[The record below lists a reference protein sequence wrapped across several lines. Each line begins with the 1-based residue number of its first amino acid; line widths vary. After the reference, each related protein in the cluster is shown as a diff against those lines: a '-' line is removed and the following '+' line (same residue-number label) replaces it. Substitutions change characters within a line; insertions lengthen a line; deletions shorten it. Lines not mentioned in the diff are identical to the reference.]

1 MSMLAGCLFLRLVI
15 AVLPVFSMFSATV
28 CVFLNRGAKVGVFPV
43 RATPS
48 GIIFDLIFV
57 RGFKTLEGRVLR
69 DCKSFGKAKGTRC
82 KGDAGAWIG
91 ANQS

>member
-28 CVFLNRGAKVGVFPV
+28 CVFLNRGAKVGVISV

-48 GIIFDLIFV
+48 RFIFDLILSD
-57 RGFKTLEGRVLR
+57 GFKALGRRVLR
-69 DCKSFGKAKGTRC
+69 FY
-82 KGDAGAWIG
+82 
-91 ANQS
+91 

>member
-28 CVFLNRGAKVGVFPV
+28 CVFLNRGAKVGVISV

-48 GIIFDLIFV
+48 SIIFYLIFE
-57 RGFKTLEGRVLR
+57 RGFKALVTRVLR
-69 DCKSFGKAKGTRC
+69 FY
-82 KGDAGAWIG
+82 
-91 ANQS
+91 